1 MFNTKNKKK
10 IEQHK
15 KDFEKYNASRA
26 HEEMVYKS
34 GGGLYNLLELL
45 ENKNYNIE
53 ILQQHIAR
61 LNSEIFNMEK
71 QIIQLGVCYEF
82 RNSFIA
88 VKINKFFLKQKIKQ
102 KFKKIFY
109 ILNVIQFIKFKNIII
124 LLNLIFFLQH
134 LKLF

>member
-15 KDFEKYNASRA
+15 KDFEKYNANKA
-26 HEEMVYKS
+26 HQEMVDKS
-34 GGGLYNLLELL
+34 GGGLNNMLQLLD
-45 ENKNYNIE
+45 NKNYNIE
-53 ILQQHIAR
+53 ILTQHVAR

-71 QIIQLGVCYEF
+71 QITQLGICYEF
-82 RNSFIA
+82 KNSFIA
-88 VKINKFFLKQKIKQ
+88 VKINKFLLKQ

>member
-15 KDFEKYNASRA
+15 KDFEKYNANKA
-26 HEEMVYKS
+26 HQEMVDKS
-34 GGGLYNLLELL
+34 GGGLNNMLQLLDI
-45 ENKNYNIE
+45 KNYNIE
-53 ILQQHIAR
+53 ILTQHVAR

-71 QIIQLGVCYEF
+71 QITQLGICYEF
-82 RNSFIA
+82 KNSFIA
-88 VKINKFFLKQKIKQ
+88 VKINKFLLKQ